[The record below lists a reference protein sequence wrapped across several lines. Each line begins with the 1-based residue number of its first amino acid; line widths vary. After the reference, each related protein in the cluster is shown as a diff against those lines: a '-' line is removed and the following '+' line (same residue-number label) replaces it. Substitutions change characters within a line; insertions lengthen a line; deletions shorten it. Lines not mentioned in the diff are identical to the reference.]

1 MDKKKKFKIIGII
14 AILLILVAGIFGYQD
29 NLHPKLELKNNTL
42 TVEYGDDVNSLLKD
56 CIDTSIYEN
65 KDFRPL
71 GTTYNSALT
80 YEEFMQTNQSLYELN
95 NIVICN
101 NENLEEIKALVK
113 RDTKSELNNI
123 QYGGNQLTGDIK
135 SDNGGFMVITLP
147 YDEGWKILVNE
158 NEVKKYEVNGGF
170 IGIPINQ
177 GENHIEMYFVPKG
190 FKFGLIMS
198 VIGSIMA
205 TVLFI
210 FSIKERK
217 KSSI

>member
-1 MDKKKKFKIIGII
+1 MVTKYALVLNSKELPFGVNWE
-14 AILLILVAGIFGYQD
+14 LIQD
-29 NLHPKLELKNNTL
+29 D
-42 TVEYGDDVNSLLKD
+42 YRGS
-56 CIDTSIYEN
+56 ISIYEN

-71 GTTYNSALT
+71 GTTYYSVLT

-95 NIVICN
+95 NMVICN

-113 RDTKSELNNI
+113 RDARSELNNI

>member
-1 MDKKKKFKIIGII
+1 MKYY
-14 AILLILVAGIFGYQD
+14 LIL
-29 NLHPKLELKNNTL
+29 
-42 TVEYGDDVNSLLKD
+42 NSDFTWYLASSSDLSSIRD
-56 CIDTSIYEN
+56 EDTIYEE
-65 KDFRPL
+65 
-71 GTTYNSALT
+71 LT

-95 NIVICN
+95 NMVICN

-113 RDTKSELNNI
+113 RDARSELNNI

>member
-1 MDKKKKFKIIGII
+1 MIFNIKNGDLMKFLNVKYALVLNSKELPFGVNWE
-14 AILLILVAGIFGYQD
+14 LIQD
-29 NLHPKLELKNNTL
+29 D
-42 TVEYGDDVNSLLKD
+42 YRGS
-56 CIDTSIYEN
+56 ISIYEN

-71 GTTYNSALT
+71 GTTYNSVLT

-95 NIVICN
+95 NMVICN

-113 RDTKSELNNI
+113 RDARSELNNI